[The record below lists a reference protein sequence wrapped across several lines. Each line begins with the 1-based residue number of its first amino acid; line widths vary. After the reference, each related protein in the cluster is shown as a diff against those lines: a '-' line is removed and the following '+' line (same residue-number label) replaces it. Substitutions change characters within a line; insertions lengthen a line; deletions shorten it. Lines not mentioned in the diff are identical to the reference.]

1 MAVELSTAGIVVK
14 YAMESTAGT
23 RPTTG
28 YTAIPGVKSIPD
40 VNPEPNQLDVTPL
53 EETVQHRYI
62 PGLKDP
68 GGAIGLTCN
77 YYSDFVTA
85 WEAMMTAY
93 AALTGG
99 KGMWVEFAIP
109 GMNSFYFRA
118 VPTELGF
125 GGAEVDSV
133 LETTAYL
140 TPNSAPVWAAAST
153 T

>member
-1 MAVELSTAGIVVK
+1 MAVELSTAGIKVK
-14 YAMESTAGT
+14 YAMETTAGT

-28 YTAIPGVKSIPD
+28 YTQIPGVKSIPD
-40 VNPEPNQLDVTPL
+40 MNPEPAQLDVTPL
-53 EETVQHRYI
+53 DETIQHRYI

-68 GGAIGLTCN
+68 GGALGLTCN
-77 YYSDFVTA
+77 YYADFVTA
-85 WEAMMTAY
+85 WETMMTAY
-93 AALTGG
+93 TALTGG

-109 GMNSFYFRA
+109 TMTNSFYFRA

-133 LETTAYL
+133 LEITAYL

-153 T
+153 

>member
-1 MAVELSTAGIVVK
+1 MAVELSTAGITVK

-28 YTAIPGVKSIPD
+28 YTQIPGVKSIPD
-40 VNPEPNQLDVTPL
+40 MNPEPAQLDVTPL
-53 EETVQHRYI
+53 DETVQHRYI

-77 YYSDFVTA
+77 YYADFVTA
-85 WEAMMTAY
+85 WEGMMTAY
-93 AALTGG
+93 TALTGG

-109 GMNSFYFRA
+109 NMTNSFYFRA
-118 VPTELGF
+118 VPTTLGF

-133 LETTAYL
+133 LEITAYL

-153 T
+153 

>member
-14 YAMESTAGT
+14 YCIEASAGV
-23 RPTTG
+23 RPSSG
-28 YTAIPGVKSIPD
+28 YTSIPGVKSIPD
-40 VNPEPNQLDVTPL
+40 MNPEPNQLDVTPL
-53 EETVQHRYI
+53 DETVQHRYI

-77 YYSDFVTA
+77 FYSDFVTS
-85 WEAMMTAY
+85 WDTMMSAY
-93 AALTGG
+93 TSALSSSL
-99 KGMWVEFAIP
+99 GMWVEFAIP
-109 GMNSFYFRA
+109 SMDSFYFRA

-153 T
+153 

>member
-1 MAVELSTAGIVVK
+1 MAVELSTAGIMVK
-14 YAMESTAGT
+14 YCMEATAGT

-28 YTAIPGVKSIPD
+28 YTQIPGVKSIPD
-40 VNPEPNQLDVTPL
+40 MNPEPAQLDVTPL
-53 EETVQHRYI
+53 DETVQHRYI

-77 YYSDFVTA
+77 YYADFVTA

-93 AALTGG
+93 TALTGG
-99 KGMWVEFAIP
+99 KGMWVEFSIP
-109 GMNSFYFRA
+109 TMTNSFYFRA
-118 VPTELGF
+118 VPSVLGF

-133 LETTAYL
+133 LEITAYL

-153 T
+153 

>member
-40 VNPEPNQLDVTPL
+40 MNPEPAQLDVTPL
-53 EETVQHRYI
+53 EETIQHRYI

-93 AALTGG
+93 EALTDG
-99 KGMWVEFAIP
+99 KGMWIEFAIP

-118 VPTELGF
+118 VPSELGF

-140 TPNSAPVWAAAST
+140 TPNSAPAWAAAST
-153 T
+153 